1 MALFTGSG
9 VALITPFN
17 NKNEI
22 NFEKLRELLEFHI
35 ANKTDAVIVTGT
47 TGESSTMTDE
57 EKLAVIKFSVETVN
71 KRIPVIAGTGS
82 NNTKHAVK
90 MSIKAQELG
99 ADGLLVVTPY
109 YNKGNEKGIYN
120 HYKIIA
126 ESVDIP
132 VILYNVPGRTGVNLS
147 INLLKKLA
155 QIKNIIAIKEAS
167 GNISYAAEIARE
179 VPELDI
185 YSGNDDM
192 TVPLLSLGG
201 KGVISVSAN
210 IIPET
215 VHNMTYA
222 FFERDNDTAR
232 ELQLKYND
240 LVNAL
245 FIEVNPVPVKEA
257 MNFLDYNVGECRLPL
272 GEMSEE
278 NKNTLHRIIEKH
290 GVAQWK

>member
-1 MALFTGSG
+1 MTLFTGSG

-17 NKNEI
+17 EKNEI

-47 TGESSTMTDE
+47 TGESSTMSDE

-82 NNTKHAVK
+82 NNTQHAIE
-90 MSIKAQELG
+90 MSRKAEELG

-109 YNKGNEKGIYN
+109 YNKGNENGIYN
-120 HYKIIA
+120 HYKLIA
-126 ESVDIP
+126 ENVNIP

-147 INLLKKLA
+147 IKLLKKLA
-155 QIKNIIAIKEAS
+155 QIKNITAIKEAS

-179 VPELDI
+179 IPELDI

-222 FFERDNDTAR
+222 FFEKDTDTAR

-257 MNFLDYNVGECRLPL
+257 MNFLGYSVGECRLPL
-272 GEMSEE
+272 GDMSEE
-278 NKNTLHRIIEKH
+278 NKKTLHNIIEKH

>member
-1 MALFTGSG
+1 MALFTGTG

-17 NKNEI
+17 DKNEI

-35 ANKTDAVIVTGT
+35 TNKTDAVIVTGT

-82 NNTKHAVK
+82 NNTKHAVE

-109 YNKGNEKGIYN
+109 YNKGNENGIYN

-201 KGVISVSAN
+201 KGVISVSAD

-257 MNFLDYNVGECRLPL
+257 MNFLGYNVGECRLPL

>member
-17 NKNEI
+17 DKNEI

-120 HYKIIA
+120 HYKLIA

-257 MNFLDYNVGECRLPL
+257 MNFLGYNVGECRLPL

>member
-17 NKNEI
+17 DKNEI

-82 NNTKHAVK
+82 NNTKHAVE

-109 YNKGNEKGIYN
+109 YNKGNENGIYN

-147 INLLKKLA
+147 INLLKKLV

-179 VPELDI
+179 VPGLDI

>member
-17 NKNEI
+17 DKNEI

-82 NNTKHAVK
+82 NNTKHAVE

-257 MNFLDYNVGECRLPL
+257 MNFLGYNVGECRLPL

>member
-17 NKNEI
+17 DKNEI

-82 NNTKHAVK
+82 NNTKHAVE

-109 YNKGNEKGIYN
+109 YNKGNENGIYN

-147 INLLKKLA
+147 INLLKKLV

-257 MNFLDYNVGECRLPL
+257 MNFLGYNVGECRLPL

>member
-109 YNKGNEKGIYN
+109 YNKGNENGIYN
-120 HYKIIA
+120 HYKLIA

-257 MNFLDYNVGECRLPL
+257 MNFLGYNVGECRLPL

>member
-17 NKNEI
+17 DKNEI

-82 NNTKHAVK
+82 NNTKHAVE

-109 YNKGNEKGIYN
+109 YNKGNENGIYS
-120 HYKIIA
+120 HYKLIA

-222 FFERDNDTAR
+222 FFERDNDTTR

-257 MNFLDYNVGECRLPL
+257 MNFLGYNVGECRLPL

>member
-82 NNTKHAVK
+82 NNTKHTVE

-109 YNKGNEKGIYN
+109 YNKGNENGIYN
-120 HYKIIA
+120 HYKLIA

-132 VILYNVPGRTGVNLS
+132 VILYNVPGRTGINLS

-257 MNFLDYNVGECRLPL
+257 MNFLGYNVGECRLPL

>member
-82 NNTKHAVK
+82 NNTKHAVE

-109 YNKGNEKGIYN
+109 YNKGNENGIYN
-120 HYKIIA
+120 HYKLIA

-179 VPELDI
+179 VPGLDI

-192 TVPLLSLGG
+192 IVPLLSLGG

-257 MNFLDYNVGECRLPL
+257 MNFLGYNVGECRLPL

>member
-17 NKNEI
+17 DKNEI

-109 YNKGNEKGIYN
+109 YNKGNENGIYN
-120 HYKIIA
+120 HYKLIA
-126 ESVDIP
+126 ESVNIP

-257 MNFLDYNVGECRLPL
+257 MNFLGYNVGECRLPL

-278 NKNTLHRIIEKH
+278 NKNTLHKIIEKH

>member
-17 NKNEI
+17 DKNEI

-82 NNTKHAVK
+82 NNTKHAVE

-109 YNKGNEKGIYN
+109 YNKGNENGIYN
-120 HYKIIA
+120 HYKLIA

-179 VPELDI
+179 VSELDI

-201 KGVISVSAN
+201 KGVIAVSAN

-257 MNFLDYNVGECRLPL
+257 MNFLGYNVGECRLPL

>member
-1 MALFTGSG
+1 MTLFTGSG

-17 NKNEI
+17 EKNEI

-47 TGESSTMTDE
+47 TGESSTMSDE

-82 NNTKHAVK
+82 NNTQHAVE
-90 MSIKAQELG
+90 MSRKAEELG

-109 YNKGNEKGIYN
+109 YNKGNENGIYN
-120 HYKIIA
+120 HYKLIA
-126 ESVDIP
+126 ENVNIP

-147 INLLKKLA
+147 IKLLKKLA
-155 QIKNIIAIKEAS
+155 QIKNITAIKEAS

-210 IIPET
+210 ILPET
-215 VHNMTYA
+215 VHNMTSA
-222 FFERDNDTAR
+222 FFEKDTDTAR

-257 MNFLDYNVGECRLPL
+257 MNFLGYNVGECRLPL
-272 GEMSEE
+272 GEMTEE
-278 NKNTLHRIIEKH
+278 NKKTLHNIIEKH
-290 GVAQWK
+290 GVAQ

>member
-82 NNTKHAVK
+82 NNTKHAVE

-109 YNKGNEKGIYN
+109 YNKGNENGIYN
-120 HYKIIA
+120 HYKLIA

-147 INLLKKLA
+147 
-155 QIKNIIAIKEAS
+155 
-167 GNISYAAEIARE
+167 
-179 VPELDI
+179 
-185 YSGNDDM
+185 
-192 TVPLLSLGG
+192 
-201 KGVISVSAN
+201 
-210 IIPET
+210 
-215 VHNMTYA
+215 
-222 FFERDNDTAR
+222 
-232 ELQLKYND
+232 
-240 LVNAL
+240 
-245 FIEVNPVPVKEA
+245 
-257 MNFLDYNVGECRLPL
+257 
-272 GEMSEE
+272 
-278 NKNTLHRIIEKH
+278 
-290 GVAQWK
+290 

>member
-1 MALFTGSG
+1 M
-9 VALITPFN
+9 
-17 NKNEI
+17 
-22 NFEKLRELLEFHI
+22 
-35 ANKTDAVIVTGT
+35 
-47 TGESSTMTDE
+47 
-57 EKLAVIKFSVETVN
+57 
-71 KRIPVIAGTGS
+71 
-82 NNTKHAVK
+82 
-90 MSIKAQELG
+90 
-99 ADGLLVVTPY
+99 
-109 YNKGNEKGIYN
+109 
-120 HYKIIA
+120 
-126 ESVDIP
+126 
-132 VILYNVPGRTGVNLS
+132 
-147 INLLKKLA
+147 
-155 QIKNIIAIKEAS
+155 
-167 GNISYAAEIARE
+167 
-179 VPELDI
+179 PELDI

-257 MNFLDYNVGECRLPL
+257 MNFLGYNVGECRLPL

-278 NKNTLHRIIEKH
+278 NKNTLHRII
-290 GVAQWK
+290 

>member
-109 YNKGNEKGIYN
+109 YNKGNENGIYN